1 MRKETLWE
9 AQKRR
14 NPGHSAWYINRFEA
28 MRREGRDLDGEARL
42 IDAMA
47 ARGSRILDAGC
58 GPGRVGGALAVRGH
72 EVVGVDIDP
81 ELIDAARRDHP
92 DVTWLVGDLAELDLP
107 ARGIAGGFDLIVSA
121 GNVLTFLAP
130 GTERAVL
137 AGLAA
142 HLRPDGRL
150 VTGFGADRGYD
161 FGTFLADAAA
171 AGLAVDLKLATW
183 DLRPFHAGADFLVA
197 VFSRSAETGR

>member
-14 NPGHSAWYINRFEA
+14 NPGHSAWYISRFEA

-42 IDAMA
+42 VDAMA

-58 GPGRVGGALAVRGH
+58 GPGRVGGALAARGH
-72 EVVGVDIDP
+72 HVVGVDVDP
-81 ELIDAARRDHP
+81 ELIEAARQDHP

-107 ARGIAGGFDLIVSA
+107 AQGIAEGFDLIVSA

-130 GTERAVL
+130 GTERTVL
-137 AGLAA
+137 ARLAA

-150 VTGFGADRGYD
+150 VTGFGAGRGYD
-161 FGTFLADAAA
+161 FGTFIDDAAA
-171 AGLAVDLKLATW
+171 AGLVVDLKLATW
-183 DLRPFHAGADFLVA
+183 DLRPFQAGSDFLVA
-197 VFSRSAETGR
+197 VFSRAADNGR